1 MSQTDPKEEFV
12 NNFIRSLERLVRF
25 LNNMRE
31 VIRNAIELVSMF
43 IAFCLSFIISVI
55 LLVADSAIF
64 LIKEA
69 INRIESQQIIEGTY
83 RELDPEE

>member
-1 MSQTDPKEEFV
+1 MSQIDPKEEFV

-43 IAFCLSFIISVI
+43 IAFCLSLIISVM
-55 LLVADSAIF
+55 LLVADSVIF

-69 INRIESQQIIEGTY
+69 INRIEEPRIIEGTY
-83 RELDPEE
+83 QELDLEE